1 MKNFG
6 KFNSIPEI
14 VQLPPA
20 QIGIDDDGEPI
31 FGPERSV
38 TALFFRNAA
47 GEDICQIAKD
57 DPYNFYIAVDDTGI
71 VFSMTDDI
79 EQSQIAG
86 ADIIGIDEDFGFTFG
101 PGGTVY
107 GKIWDGTAIVEPPVT
122 EPVPDD
128 ISRRQFFQYLA
139 VLEIIT
145 RQEALAAL
153 QSGAIPAP
161 LQAIIDE
168 LPSEDDR
175 FEAQMFIIGAQ
186 NFNRLH
192 WLTDRVRLAM
202 QWTLEQRDYFWR
214 EAYKL

>member
-1 MKNFG
+1 MT
-6 KFNSIPEI
+6 EI
-14 VQLPPA
+14 VESKPFTIRTVKAVKNLEWADVNHTVLRAEVLFEELEDQFGFVNFSTIERADTDHGIEVWSKAIAGEYGVIGEYDPPPP
-20 QIGIDDDGEPI
+20 QPEPI
-31 FGPERSV
+31 
-38 TALFFRNAA
+38 
-47 GEDICQIAKD
+47 
-57 DPYNFYIAVDDTGI
+57 
-71 VFSMTDDI
+71 
-79 EQSQIAG
+79 
-86 ADIIGIDEDFGFTFG
+86 
-101 PGGTVY
+101 
-107 GKIWDGTAIVEPPVT
+107 
-122 EPVPDD
+122 PDN

-214 EAYKL
+214 SAANL